1 MVVFFRRRRLGY
13 YAGKKN
19 SPWTVM
25 TAKKVSIFC
34 SGEKLFCWGHQ
45 KIFPRDT
52 REAAHKLD
60 GTEKR
65 LSEIE

>member
-1 MVVFFRRRRLGY
+1 
-13 YAGKKN
+13 
-19 SPWTVM
+19 M